1 MNEHPRVPAVS
12 QASGRRL
19 FLIMLMT
26 LPLSGCYIISQ
37 GAHFLTD
44 QLRARPTGRAMEH
57 WPQYAEFIMNT
68 EAVREYGI
76 RSMGLRDTKSYT
88 TFVRTDHG
96 HLAYVVSAARP
107 TSFERH
113 LWRYPVV
120 GAMPYRGFYRETA
133 ALREAR
139 RLEAAGW
146 ETMTR
151 RVGAFSSLGY
161 FVDPLYSYMS
171 MYPPE
176 RIASLLLHEMTH
188 ATIWVSNDVP
198 LNEAI
203 ANFVGDR
210 GALAYLAHRY
220 GTDSPVLEDA
230 IRRQSER
237 ARFTRFMQNLAREL
251 EAVYDSGLPEREI
264 LELKARTIAAARERF
279 AAHYDE
285 WFSSDAYRWFLE
297 REINNAYVDLYRT
310 YNDDMHLVEVVYESV
325 GGDLHALLSTL
336 AAIEDSLPAGQTLR
350 TALEVRMRDYAQDEE
365 EVVSLPER

>member
-1 MNEHPRVPAVS
+1 MKEHHKAPAVS
-12 QASGRRL
+12 PASGRRL
-19 FLIMLMT
+19 FLIVLLS

-37 GAHFLTD
+37 GAHFLSD
-44 QLRARPTGRAMEH
+44 QLRARPTGRAAER
-57 WPQYAEFIMNT
+57 WPQYAEFITDT
-68 EAVREYGI
+68 EAIREFGI
-76 RSMGLRDTKSYT
+76 RFVGLRDTKSYT
-88 TFVRTDHG
+88 TFVRTEHG

-120 GAMPYRGFYRETA
+120 GAMPYKGFYRERA
-133 ALREAR
+133 ALREAL

-210 GALAYLAHRY
+210 GALAYLEHRY
-220 GTDSPVLEDA
+220 GTDSPILEDA

-237 ARFTRFMQNLAREL
+237 ARFTQFMQGLAREL
-251 EAVYDSGLPEREI
+251 ETVYDSGRPESEV
-264 LELKARTIAAARERF
+264 LELKAQTVAAARERF
-279 AAHYDE
+279 ATRYDE
-285 WFSSDAYRWFLE
+285 WFSSETYRGLLQ

-310 YNDDMHLVEVVYESV
+310 YSDDMHLVEAVYESV
-325 GGDLHALLSTL
+325 GGDLRLLLTALL
-336 AAIEDSLPAGQTLR
+336 AIEDAVPAGQTLR
-350 TALEVRMRDYAQDEE
+350 TALESRKSDYARDEE
-365 EVVSLPER
+365 EVVSLPET

>member
-1 MNEHPRVPAVS
+1 MTEHHKAPAVS
-12 QASGRRL
+12 RTAGRRL
-19 FLIMLMT
+19 FLIMLLS

-37 GAHFLTD
+37 GAHFISD
-44 QLRARPTGRAMEH
+44 QLRARPTGRAAER
-57 WPQYAEFIMNT
+57 WPQYAEFIMDT
-68 EAVREYGI
+68 EAIREFGI

-113 LWRYPVV
+113 LWHYPVV
-120 GAMPYRGFYRETA
+120 GAMPYKGFYRETA

-171 MYPPE
+171 IYPPE

-188 ATIWVSNDVP
+188 ATVWVSNDVP

-220 GTDSPVLEDA
+220 GTDSPIFEDA

-237 ARFTRFMQNLAREL
+237 ARFTQFMQSLAREL
-251 EAVYDSGLPEREI
+251 EALYESGLPESEV
-264 LELKARTIAAARERF
+264 LELKTQTIAAQRARL
-279 AAHYDE
+279 ATYYDE
-285 WFSSDAYRWFLE
+285 WFSGEAYRWLLE

-310 YNDDMHLVEVVYESV
+310 YNDDTHLVEALYESV
-325 GGDLHALLSTL
+325 DGDLRSLLTTL
-336 AAIEDSLPAGQTLR
+336 AAIEDSLPAGRTLR
-350 TALEVRMRDYAQDEE
+350 TALESRMRHYAQDEE
-365 EVVSLPER
+365 EVVSLPEP